1 MKWHPLFHG
10 FIRHLYFSRITVT
23 GRQHVP
29 ATGPLMVLCLHRNGA
44 VDAFVDRA
52 AVAGMT
58 FMVKAGLRHGMMGRL
73 FFDGVEVV
81 RSSDGARPGDNLEAL
96 ETCVQ
101 HLRDGKRLGIFPE
114 GTSQLG
120 PRHLPFKSGA
130 ARIALRYLEAGKP
143 LTVVALGLH
152 YECPW
157 AFRSRVEVVIG
168 PPFTLAPGSRLGE
181 IKERF
186 TRALEEVGV
195 NVPDGEW
202 QDLAQKFAYIATLG
216 TGRRYFDALKS
227 FERRLPAEAVAALKN
242 LEDKARGRR
251 VLRHQGVPLFPLRMP
266 AAYVILTALLA
277 IPVITGALL
286 NLPPLAVAYW
296 AGRCF
301 PDDTNVIALWRILT
315 GVPLLLL
322 WAAGWLLTA
331 AALGSGGM
339 LVAYP
344 VLSGLAVLGCY
355 RLKKLAVV
363 AWNGTLHPDL
373 RDDALAVRHAV
384 LAALETPSHENSLA
398 TAVPTA

>member
-29 ATGPLMVLCLHRNGA
+29 PTGSLMVLCLHRNGA

-52 AVAGMT
+52 AISGMT
-58 FMVKAGLRHGMMGRL
+58 FMVKAGLRRGLMGRL

-81 RSSDGARPGDNLEAL
+81 RRSDGARHGDNLEAL

-143 LTVVALGLH
+143 LTVVALGIH

-168 PPFTLAPGSRLGE
+168 PPLTLEPGSRPGE

-186 TRALEEVGV
+186 TGALEEVGM
-195 NVPDGEW
+195 NVPDEAW
-202 QDLAQKFAYIATLG
+202 QELAQKFAYIATLG
-216 TGRRYFDALKS
+216 TRHGYFETLKS
-227 FERRLPAEAVAALKN
+227 FERRLPGEAVSALKN
-242 LEDKARGRR
+242 LENKAHGRR

-266 AAYVILTALLA
+266 WAYAILTALLA
-277 IPVITGALL
+277 LPVLAGALL
-286 NLPPLAVAYW
+286 NLPPLAVAWW
-296 AGRCF
+296 AGKRF

-322 WAAGWLLTA
+322 WSAAWVLTA

-344 VLSGLAVLGCY
+344 VLSGLAVLGWY

-363 AWNGTLHPDL
+363 AWNGTFHADL
-373 RDDALAVRHAV
+373 RENALAVRHAV
-384 LAALETPSHENSLA
+384 LKSLETPSHENSLA

>member
-168 PPFTLAPGSRLGE
+168 PPITLAPGNRLGE
-181 IKERF
+181 IKELF
-186 TRALEEVGV
+186 TRALEEVGL

-227 FERRLPAEAVAALKN
+227 FERRLPGEAVAAWRN
-242 LEDKARGRR
+242 LEEKSRGRR
-251 VLRHQGVPLFPLRMP
+251 LLRHQGVPLFPLRMP
-266 AAYVILTALLA
+266 WAYIALTALLA
-277 IPVITGALL
+277 LPVLAGALL
-286 NLPPLAVAYW
+286 NLPPLTVARW
-296 AGRCF
+296 AGQRF

-322 WAAGWLLTA
+322 WAAAWLLTA
-331 AALGSGGM
+331 AAVGSGG
-339 LVAYP
+339 LLITYL
-344 VLSGLAVLGCY
+344 VLSGIAVLGWY

-363 AWNGTLHPDL
+363 AWNGTFHPDL
-373 RDDALAVRHAV
+373 RDDALAVHHAV

>member
-29 ATGPLMVLCLHRNGA
+29 PTGSLMVLCLHRNGA
-44 VDAFVDRA
+44 VDAFVDRGA
-52 AVAGMT
+52 IAGMT
-58 FMVKAGLRHGMMGRL
+58 FMVKAGLRRGPMGKL
-73 FFDGVEVV
+73 FFDGVEVT
-81 RSSDGARPGDNLEAL
+81 RGSDGAKPGDNLEAL

-143 LTVVALGLH
+143 LSVVALGIH

-157 AFRSRVEVVIG
+157 AFRSRVEVVIS
-168 PPFTLAPGSRLGE
+168 PPLTLAPGSRLGE
-181 IKERF
+181 TRERF

-195 NVPDGEW
+195 NFPDGEW

-216 TGRRYFDALKS
+216 TGRQYFDALKS
-227 FERRLPAEAVAALKN
+227 FERRLPGEAVAAWEN
-242 LEDKARGRR
+242 LEEKARGRR

-266 AAYVILTALLA
+266 WAYVVLTALLA
-277 IPVITGALL
+277 IPVVAGALL

-296 AGRCF
+296 AGKRF
-301 PDDTNVIALWRILT
+301 PDDTNIIALWRILT

-322 WAAGWLLTA
+322 WAAAWVLTA
-331 AALGSGGM
+331 AALGSGG
-339 LVAYP
+339 LIAAYL
-344 VLSGLAVLGCY
+344 VLSGFALLGWY

-363 AWNGTLHPDL
+363 AWNGTFHPDL
-373 RDDALAVRHAV
+373 RDDALAVHHAV
-384 LAALETPSHENSLA
+384 LAALESPSHETPLA
-398 TAVPTA
+398 SAVPTA

>member
-1 MKWHPLFHG
+1 
-10 FIRHLYFSRITVT
+10 
-23 GRQHVP
+23 
-29 ATGPLMVLCLHRNGA
+29 
-44 VDAFVDRA
+44 
-52 AVAGMT
+52 
-58 FMVKAGLRHGMMGRL
+58 
-73 FFDGVEVV
+73 
-81 RSSDGARPGDNLEAL
+81 
-96 ETCVQ
+96 
-101 HLRDGKRLGIFPE
+101 
-114 GTSQLG
+114 
-120 PRHLPFKSGA
+120 
-130 ARIALRYLEAGKP
+130 
-143 LTVVALGLH
+143 
-152 YECPW
+152 
-157 AFRSRVEVVIG
+157 VVIG

>member
-10 FIRHLYFSRITVT
+10 FIRHLYFSRITVS
-23 GRQHVP
+23 GRHHVP
-29 ATGPLMVLCLHRNGA
+29 PAGPLLVLCLHRNGA
-44 VDAFVDRA
+44 VDAFVYREA
-52 AVAGMT
+52 ISGMT
-58 FMVKAGLRHGMMGRL
+58 FMVKAGLRRGPMGRL
-73 FFDGVEVV
+73 FFDGVEVT
-81 RSSDGARPGDNLEAL
+81 RHSDGAKHGDNLEAL

-101 HLRDGKRLGIFPE
+101 HLHDGKRLGIFPE
-114 GTSQLG
+114 GSSQLG

-130 ARIALRYLEAGKP
+130 ARIALRYLESVKP
-143 LTVVALGLH
+143 LNVVALGIH

-168 PPFTLAPGSRLGE
+168 PPLALPCGIRPGE

-186 TRALEEVGV
+186 NRALEEVGV
-195 NVPDGEW
+195 NFPDEAW

-227 FERRLPAEAVAALKN
+227 FERRLPDEAVAAWRN

-266 AAYVILTALLA
+266 VAYVALTAALA
-277 IPVITGALL
+277 LPVFTGALL
-286 NLPPLAVAYW
+286 NLPPLAIAFW
-296 AGRCF
+296 AGKRF

-322 WAAGWLLTA
+322 WAAAWMIAA

-339 LVAYP
+339 IIAYLVFT
-344 VLSGLAVLGCY
+344 GLAVLGWY
-355 RLKKLAVV
+355 RLQKLAVV
-363 AWNGTLHPDL
+363 AWNGTFHPDL

-384 LAALETPSHENSLA
+384 LAALESPSHENPLA